1 MTVPDGDGVLLEDAD
16 DESELRELTVELNP
30 EDTVY
35 ESRADA
41 VELSFDVED
50 MLNPVD
56 AV

>member
-1 MTVPDGDGVLLEDAD
+1 VTVPDGDGVLLEDAD
-16 DESELRELTVELNP
+16 DESELIELTVELNP